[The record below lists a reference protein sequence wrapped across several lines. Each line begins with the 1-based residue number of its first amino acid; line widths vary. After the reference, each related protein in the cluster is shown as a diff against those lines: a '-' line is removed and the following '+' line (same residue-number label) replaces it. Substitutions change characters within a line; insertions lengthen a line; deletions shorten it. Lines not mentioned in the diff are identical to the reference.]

1 MGPHVPSSASQDECG
16 RAISAAAAQALQQPG
31 FAAEVLKRMA
41 HLHPAA
47 KNDENSS
54 KRSPLP
60 RIAAAWRATA
70 QSRVQS
76 WHRYSSSWIWRWR
89 QLSHSNRALVEPS
102 GGRRCDMQ
110 CASAGLGEGWQTGP
124 AAEWWEAP

>member
-16 RAISAAAAQALQQPG
+16 RAISEAAAQALQQPG

-54 KRSPLP
+54 KRS
-60 RIAAAWRATA
+60 
-70 QSRVQS
+70 
-76 WHRYSSSWIWRWR
+76 
-89 QLSHSNRALVEPS
+89 
-102 GGRRCDMQ
+102 GR
-110 CASAGLGEGWQTGP
+110 P
-124 AAEWWEAP
+124 AASDRCGLESYCPIARAELASLFI